1 MIKNITFDEF
11 RLKVLDIKNEK
22 FKVLSDKPVFLTFY
36 AEWWGPCRMLK
47 QVLEEIIPEYK
58 DRVDFY
64 KVESEKEL
72 VLSSFFKVM
81 SLPNSATISLTGEIN
96 SHVGVISKETLKYYL
111 DGLILKSNKG
121 NNDNN

>member
-1 MIKNITFDEF
+1 MF
-11 RLKVLDIKNEK
+11 
-22 FKVLSDKPVFLTFY
+22 
-36 AEWWGPCRMLK
+36 K
-47 QVLEEIIPEYK
+47 QVLDEIIPEYNDK
-58 DRVDFY
+58 IYFY

-81 SLPNSATISLTGEIN
+81 SLPNSATISLNGEVN
-96 SHVGVISKETLKYYL
+96 SHTGVISKETLKYYL